1 MADVALLTLVADRLE
16 AEPPADGAGDL
27 VLAAFQGTSAVG
39 ATLRGDSTAATRVA
53 GEARERTAP
62 AVYLSS
68 LEVEGFRGIGDCATL
83 TIDPGPG
90 LTLIVGRNGSGKSS
104 FSEALEMLLT
114 GSNQRWKGR
123 QQVWRDGW
131 QNLHHRTTCICAQF
145 TVDGRRQPLT
155 LQRGWADGGGV
166 DASTLTVDG
175 KPAASLDALGWTQP
189 LADYPPLLSHNELEK
204 SLDEKQTTLY
214 DALAGIL
221 GLGDIAAAQHAL
233 REARLQLENTAK
245 NAKAACDTLMR
256 LLEQTDDERAL
267 LVLAALRRK
276 PWDLDTVRRT
286 VGDAAQVDEHSTLSR
301 LRDLAG
307 IQVLDREQLN
317 AAIDDLRIAATEVQK
332 VRGTNAA
339 LADDTAQ
346 VLQQALLVHS
356 HSEGST
362 CPVCGTDGVLTY
374 EWRLRTGE
382 RITELRAR
390 ASEVA
395 KARRIATEAVL
406 HARRLITA
414 MPVAVLQGKVAG
426 VDTDTLVALWDR
438 WVDVPD
444 ADDLSQLRTHLE
456 TVGPPLIAWVA
467 RVRAAAREQFE
478 RRQTSWR
485 PAADAINGW
494 LPLGA
499 RVLESDAALKRV
511 AAAEKWLRNA
521 HDALRDERFRPIA
534 GAVQENWTELR
545 QDSNVS
551 LGELEL
557 TGSGNTRRLR
567 LDVHVDGEPGSA
579 LGVMSQ
585 GELNCL
591 ALSLFLPRASLPES
605 PFHFVV
611 IDDPVQAMDPAK
623 VEGLARA
630 LDRAARERQ
639 VIVLTHDTRLADAI
653 DYLGIRAARIEVV
666 RREGSVVELRRVHDA
681 VRRYIGDAMAV
692 AESRGLPDEAKR
704 VIPGFCRL
712 ALEAACGLAVT
723 RRMLRQ
729 GRRYADVQDKLAQ
742 PRKLYMWLA
751 LAFFDDAERG
761 GDVNDYLQRH
771 HPLAVDLV
779 KDCNRGTHG
788 AKLMRDPRGFVRGIE
803 SLTTAIAPP
812 LSSDG

>member
-1 MADVALLTLVADRLE
+1 MADVALLTLVAARLE
-16 AEPPADGAGDL
+16 ADPPTEGAGEL
-27 VLAAFQGTSAVG
+27 VLAAFQGADAVD
-39 ATLRGDSTAATRVA
+39 ATLRGDTTTATRVVA
-53 GEARERTAP
+53 QAREQTP
-62 AVYLSS
+62 SAVHLSS
-68 LEVEGFRGIGDCATL
+68 LEVEGFRGIGETATL
-83 TIDPGPG
+83 NIDPGPG

-114 GSNQRWKGR
+114 GTNQRWKGR

-155 LQRGWADGGGV
+155 LQRSWTGGSSV

-175 KPAASLDALGWTQP
+175 RRAASLDILGWTQP

-221 GLGDIAAAQHAL
+221 GLGEIAAAQHTL

-256 LLEQTDDERAL
+256 LLERTDDERAL
-267 LVLAALRRK
+267 VVLAALRRK
-276 PWDLDTVRRT
+276 PWDVDTVRRT
-286 VGDAAQVDEHSTLSR
+286 VSDAAQVDEHSTLSR

-307 IQVLDREQLN
+307 IQVLDRDQLN
-317 AAIDDLRIAATEVQK
+317 AAIDDLRVAAKGMQK
-332 VRGTNAA
+332 TRGTNAA

-346 VLQQALLVHS
+346 ILQQALLVHS

-382 RITELRAR
+382 RITQLRER
-390 ASEVA
+390 AADVA
-395 KARRIATEAVL
+395 QARRIATEAIVR
-406 HARRLITA
+406 ARRLITA
-414 MPVAVLQGKVAG
+414 TPVAVRQGNVAG

-444 ADDLSQLRTHLE
+444 VDDLAQLRTHLE

-485 PAADAINGW
+485 PAAQAINEW
-494 LPLGA
+494 LPLGT

-521 HDALRDERFRPIA
+521 HDTLRDERFRPIA

-551 LGELEL
+551 LGALEL

-591 ALSLFLPRASLPES
+591 ALSLFLPRAALPES

-623 VEGLARA
+623 VEGLARV

-639 VIVLTHDTRLADAI
+639 VIVLTHDTRLADAV

-666 RREGSVVELRRVHDA
+666 RREGSVVQLRRVHDA
-681 VRRYIGDAMAV
+681 VGRYIDDAMAV
-692 AESRGLPDEAKR
+692 AQSEGLPPEAAR
-704 VIPGFCRL
+704 VIPGFCRQ
-712 ALEAACGLAVT
+712 ALEAACALAVT
-723 RRMLRQ
+723 RRMLRE
-729 GRRYADVQDKLAQ
+729 GKRYADVQATLAE
-742 PRKLYMWLA
+742 PTTLKMWLA
-751 LAFFDDAERG
+751 LALLKDAGRS
-761 GDVNDYLQRH
+761 GDVVEYLRRNH
-771 HPLAVDLV
+771 AWAVDV
-779 KDCNRGTHG
+779 VEDCNRGAHG
-788 AKLMRDPRGFVRGIE
+788 ARLLRDMKAFVRSVE
-803 SLTTAIAPP
+803 KLAREIAPATN
-812 LSSDG
+812 DG